1 MASEKSVLE
10 HTFKFLDLYVPQW
23 FEKRDLS
30 QDKSPLFILLSGPQG
45 SGKSYTAQFVYKYLL
60 EKYGESKRVVQMS
73 IDDFYLTHEDQKEF
87 SDKFADN
94 KLLQGR
100 GLPGTHDIPLLSKC
114 INALIS
120 GEDSKVIL
128 PQYDKSKFN
137 GEGDRC
143 AKGKEVTLPLDIVV
157 LEGWFLGFSPILE
170 RQEISTNPH
179 LQSSAEMVQVNANLF
194 FYKDML
200 WNNPEIKSLGIVF
213 AADDIHDVYKWR
225 LEQEQALRK
234 TTGEGMTD
242 EEVKKFIDRYFPCY
256 QLYYDDLVSGEDLGS
271 IATLT
276 LGIDLQRTVY
286 SAKERCIE

>member
-45 SGKSYTAQFVYKYLL
+45 SGKSYTAQFAYKYLL

>member
-143 AKGKEVTLPLDIVV
+143 VKGKEVTLPLDIVV

>member
-120 GEDSKVIL
+120 GADSKVIL

>member
-120 GEDSKVIL
+120 GEDSQVIL

-256 QLYYDDLVSGEDLGS
+256 QLYYEDLVSGEDLGS

>member
-10 HTFKFLDLYVPQW
+10 HTFKFLDVYVPQW
-23 FEKRDLS
+23 FEKRDTS
-30 QDKSPLFILLSGPQG
+30 HDNSPLFILLSGPQG
-45 SGKSYTAQFVYKYLL
+45 SGKSYTAKFVYKYLL

-87 SDKFADN
+87 SNKFADN

-276 LGIDLQRTVY
+276 LGINLQRIVY

>member
-30 QDKSPLFILLSGPQG
+30 QDKTPLFILLSGPQG

>member
-120 GEDSKVIL
+120 GADSKVIL

-234 TTGEGMTD
+234 TTGEGMID

>member
-225 LEQEQALRK
+225 LEQEQGLRK

>member
-157 LEGWFLGFSPILE
+157 LEGWFLGFSPIIE

-242 EEVKKFIDRYFPCY
+242 DEVKKFIDRYFPCY